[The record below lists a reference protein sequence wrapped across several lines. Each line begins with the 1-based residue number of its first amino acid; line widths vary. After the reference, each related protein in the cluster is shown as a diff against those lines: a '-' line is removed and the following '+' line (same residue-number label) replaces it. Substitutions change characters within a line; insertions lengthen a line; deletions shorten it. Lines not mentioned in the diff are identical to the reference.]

1 MGCHLKSQDLVVKFF
16 SYGSLRYKCSWRT
29 ETWSIISGEEEKPS
43 GEGDPEFPN
52 RDTMLTRGISVQCVF
67 LQEYKRD
74 MYYLLNHYETEA
86 LANKLFLRCSLFTL
100 KFASI
105 DTMSQ
110 HIKKVKAMAYQLQ
123 ALSVEVEDSGIVMVL
138 LSSLLES

>member
-1 MGCHLKSQDLVVKFF
+1 MSNVF
-16 SYGSLRYKCSWRT
+16 SCKNT
-29 ETWSIISGEEEKPS
+29 KETC
-43 GEGDPEFPN
+43 
-52 RDTMLTRGISVQCVF
+52 TT
-67 LQEYKRD
+67 
-74 MYYLLNHYETEA
+74 NHYETES

-105 DTMSQ
+105 DNMSQ

-123 ALSVEVEDSGIVMVL
+123 ALGVEVEDSGIVMVL

>member
-1 MGCHLKSQDLVVKFF
+1 
-16 SYGSLRYKCSWRT
+16 
-29 ETWSIISGEEEKPS
+29 
-43 GEGDPEFPN
+43 
-52 RDTMLTRGISVQCVF
+52 MLTRGISVQCVF

-74 MYYLLNHYETEA
+74 KYYLLNHYETEA

-105 DTMSQ
+105 DSMLQ

-123 ALSVEVEDSGIVMVL
+123 ALSVKVEDSGIVMVL

>member
-1 MGCHLKSQDLVVKFF
+1 
-16 SYGSLRYKCSWRT
+16 
-29 ETWSIISGEEEKPS
+29 
-43 GEGDPEFPN
+43 
-52 RDTMLTRGISVQCVF
+52 
-67 LQEYKRD
+67 

-105 DTMSQ
+105 DTTLQ